1 MSSHLDPKV
10 CPFLAQTGG
19 PCPCMHPLGTGDE
32 HCFFCE
38 KEIAHFGKGVIT
50 CFAGALPLALDG
62 RLAAKNVIFAAI
74 YMNANRN

>member
-32 HCFFCE
+32 QWLFMERILHIWG
-38 KEIAHFGKGVIT
+38 KALSPALQGHFPLHLMVV
-50 CFAGALPLALDG
+50 LPQRTSFLL
-62 RLAAKNVIFAAI
+62 
-74 YMNANRN
+74 